1 MIINLRLENNGEI
14 EKQIND
20 IIQGSIRGIVRE
32 ELKSLVMTEVSKV
45 SQNQVKQAIDQ
56 IPDTIRSLV
65 KEHVA
70 TLLPPHNGDVQK
82 YLKKELNDLLNF
94 AFPKEYL
101 ELMMTG
107 LLESTITQVAQA
119 RLDAI
124 GSAETESVL
133 RDYKNTIRENLK
145 AFVNRV

>member
-14 EKQIND
+14 EKQINE

-32 ELKSLVMTEVSKV
+32 ELKSLVMAEVSKV
-45 SQNQVKQAIDQ
+45 SQNQVEQAIDQ
-56 IPDTIRSLV
+56 IPNTIRSLV

-70 TLLPPHNGDVQK
+70 SLLPPHNGDAQK

-101 ELMMTG
+101 ELMMAG
-107 LLESTITQVAQA
+107 LLEATITQVVQA
-119 RLDAI
+119 RLDAS

-133 RDYKNTIRENLK
+133 REYKNTIRENLK

>member
-20 IIQGSIRGIVRE
+20 IIQSSIRGIVRE
-32 ELKSLVMTEVSKV
+32 ELKNMVMEEVNKV
-45 SQNQVKQAIDQ
+45 SQNQIKRAVDQ
-56 IPDTIRSLV
+56 VPNTIRELT

-70 TLLPPHNGDVQK
+70 KLLPPHNGDAQR

-101 ELMMTG
+101 ELMMAG
-107 LLESTITQVAQA
+107 LIEATITQVAQA

>member
-32 ELKSLVMTEVSKV
+32 ELKSLVMAEVSKV

-56 IPDTIRSLV
+56 IPNTIRELT

-70 TLLPPHNGDVQK
+70 SLLPPHNGDAQR

-101 ELMMTG
+101 ELMVSG
-107 LLESTITQVAQA
+107 LIEATITQVAQA

>member
-70 TLLPPHNGDVQK
+70 TLLPPHNGDAKK